1 MPSLTKSIPRNIE
14 RAEAKINCGSKKLRS
29 FYEVPSLREVAELF
43 PLACAGY
50 SDGVAANCVAVC
62 RIYTYIRVN
71 STARLRGF
79 YLLLRRFQESIRT
92 SSDSFPWNFP
102 SPFLQT

>member
-1 MPSLTKSIPRNIE
+1 MRRRENKLRIKE
-14 RAEAKINCGSKKLRS
+14 ELRS
-29 FYEVPSLREVAELF
+29 FYEVLSLKEVAELF

-62 RIYTYIRVN
+62 HIYTCVN

-79 YLLLRRFQESIRT
+79 CLLLRRFGESIRMT
-92 SSDSFPWNFP
+92 SDSFPWNFP
-102 SPFLQT
+102 SPFLQTLR